1 MVEATKVTGV
11 RKFVFSGVI
20 HPSISKMANHAA
32 KLPSRRRCT
41 SRDWISLFYSPP
53 CSCRLS
59 TIAGAACL
67 SADKALPYAKLA
79 SGGSGVDRRKAGIW
93 HVRVVC
99 PGMVNR
105 VELAAMMSETLG
117 RNIEAGEPSFDEWAR
132 MANIPDGPLRE
143 VWHTCTRTTTCMASP
158 VATLSCCGRFSAA
171 SPARYNSIF
180 VSLPTDSFTAF

>member
-1 MVEATKVTGV
+1 MPSWQAAALALTGE
-11 RKFVFSGVI
+11 
-20 HPSISKMANHAA
+20 
-32 KLPSRRRCT
+32 KLAYGT
-41 SRDWISLFYSPP
+41 FE
-53 CSCRLS
+53 
-59 TIAGAACL
+59 L
-67 SADKALPYAKLA
+67 SA
-79 SGGSGVDRRKAGIW
+79 
-93 HVRVVC
+93 

-143 VWHTCTRTTTCMASP
+143 GLHTCTRTTTCMASP